1 MSFFDG
7 NLILE
12 ASCASGIEAILKRE
26 LTSLGYN
33 PKGAIYG
40 RIPFEGSFLDVAKS
54 NFFVRTA
61 NRIRIVIKEFE
72 AHTFDEL
79 YDGIFSINWKEILT
93 KDAKII
99 VNAKSIKSTLFA
111 LSSIQS
117 ISKKAIVSKMGGN
130 ALETGAEYNLEV
142 SIIENKVKVSLDTS
156 GDSLHKRGYR
166 TYVGA
171 APMRETTA
179 AAIIELSVWNK
190 DRVLIDPFCGSGT
203 FPIEAALIAL
213 NIAPG
218 INRHFA
224 YENWTNSPNVR
235 DLAYEEAKDKEQL
248 DSQVRISG
256 FDINKDAI
264 SLAMKHAQNAGV
276 RDKIHFQ
283 VQDMRNLSSRY
294 AHGVIITNPPYG
306 ERLLSNSEVQ
316 LLYKDFGKVFE
327 SLDEWCAY
335 IITSYKGFEKY
346 FGKIANKTRKLYNSE
361 LECVLYQYLGR
372 APQKEGNK

>member
-54 NFFVRTA
+54 NFFIRTA

-72 AHTFDEL
+72 THTFDEL

-248 DSQVRISG
+248 DNQVRISG
-256 FDINKDAI
+256 FDIDKDAI

-316 LLYKDFGKVFE
+316 LLYKD
-327 SLDEWCAY
+327 
-335 IITSYKGFEKY
+335 
-346 FGKIANKTRKLYNSE
+346 
-361 LECVLYQYLGR
+361 LG
-372 APQKEGNK
+372 

>member
-1 MSFFDG
+1 MSFFEG

-26 LTSLGYN
+26 LISLGYN
-33 PKGAIYG
+33 PKGANYG
-40 RIPFEGSFLDVAKS
+40 RIPFEGNFLDVARS
-54 NFFVRTA
+54 NFFLRTA
-61 NRIRIVIKEFE
+61 NRIRIIISQFE
-72 AHTFDEL
+72 ANTFDEL
-79 YDGIFSINWKEILT
+79 YDGIFAINWKEIIS
-93 KDAKII
+93 KDGKII

-117 ISKKAIVSKMGGN
+117 ISKKAIVAKMGNTLPENGP
-130 ALETGAEYNLEV
+130 EYNIEV
-142 SIIENKVKVSLDTS
+142 SIIENIVKVSLDTS

-190 DRVLIDPFCGSGT
+190 DRAFVDPFCGSGT

-218 INRHFA
+218 INRSFA
-224 YENWTNSPNVR
+224 YEQWTNSPAVR
-235 DLAYEEAKDKEQL
+235 DIAYGEAKDKEQL
-248 DSQVRISG
+248 DTQVRISG
-256 FDINKDAI
+256 FDIDKDAI

-283 VQDMRNLSSRY
+283 VQDMRSLSSRF

-316 LLYKDFGKVFE
+316 ALYKDFGKVFS

-346 FGKIANKTRKLYNSE
+346 FGKTANKTRKLYNSE
-361 LECVLYQYLGR
+361 LECVLYQYLGK